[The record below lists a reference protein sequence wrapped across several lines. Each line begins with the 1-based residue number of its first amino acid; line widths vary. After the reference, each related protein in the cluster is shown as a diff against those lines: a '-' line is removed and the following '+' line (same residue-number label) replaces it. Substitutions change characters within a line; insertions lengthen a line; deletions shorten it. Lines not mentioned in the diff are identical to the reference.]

1 MEEINQKLFW
11 RRYVYAQPCFSVSRA
26 SGVFAFSD
34 FTACNAV
41 VGVEG
46 DWRKLV
52 YRQTPLTA
60 NENLEKIEITKRVF
74 TVFFSTSSTEQ
85 RSTRS
90 EFSLPS
96 IYSVDHKNKKGA
108 EFFGGFKIII

>member
-1 MEEINQKLFW
+1 M
-11 RRYVYAQPCFSVSRA
+11 SRA

-74 TVFFSTSSTEQ
+74 TVFSQ
-85 RSTRS
+85 YPLRS
-90 EFSLPS
+90 L
-96 IYSVDHKNKKGA
+96 GA
-108 EFFGGFKIII
+108 QGVNSPHPPILRRP

>member
-1 MEEINQKLFW
+1 M
-11 RRYVYAQPCFSVSRA
+11 SRA

-60 NENLEKIEITKRVF
+60 NENLERLKSLKGLLR
-74 TVFFSTSSTEQ
+74 FFLNTEP

-90 EFSLPS
+90 E
-96 IYSVDHKNKKGA
+96 
-108 EFFGGFKIII
+108 